1 MNMIELVLDTM
12 LPGDAA
18 LGMPRASTLDFE
30 GYQLRHR
37 VTDQVDA
44 FLKML
49 ANVAH
54 EKFGRPF
61 DALDAGQRLAAI
73 NGCKLVD
80 VRLFSAFVTH
90 VMRAYYTERRVLA
103 QLSAGAVPPFP
114 AGNEIA
120 ADDWTILEP
129 VYLRG
134 QIWRNAE

>member
-54 EKFGRPF
+54 EKFGQPF
-61 DALDAGQRLAAI
+61 DALDAGQRLTAI

-103 QLSAGAVPPFP
+103 QLSVGAVPPFP

>member
-1 MNMIELVLDTM
+1 MIELVLDTM

-54 EKFGRPF
+54 EKFGQPF
-61 DALDAGQRLAAI
+61 DALDAGQRLATI

-103 QLSAGAVPPFP
+103 QLSVGAVPPFP

-120 ADDWTILEP
+120 ADDWTILES

>member
-1 MNMIELVLDTM
+1 MIELVLDTL

-18 LGMPRASTLDFE
+18 LDMPRASTLDFE

-44 FLKML
+44 FLDML
-49 ANVAH
+49 AKVARD
-54 EKFGRPF
+54 KFGEPF
-61 DALDAGQRLAAI
+61 ESLDSTKRLAAI
-73 NGCKLVD
+73 NACKLVD
-80 VRLFSAFVTH
+80 VRLFSVFVTH
-90 VMRAYYTERRVLA
+90 VMRAYYSERRVLT

-114 AGNEIA
+114 AGNQLA

-134 QIWRNAE
+134 RIWRDTE

>member
-1 MNMIELVLDTM
+1 MIELVLDTL
-12 LPGDAA
+12 LPGDPAF
-18 LGMPRASTLDFE
+18 GMPPASTLDFE

-44 FLKML
+44 FLDML
-49 ANVAH
+49 ARVARG
-54 EKFGRPF
+54 KFGAPF
-61 DALDAGQRLAAI
+61 DQLESSQRLAAI
-73 NGCKLVD
+73 NACKLAD

-90 VMRAYYTERRVLA
+90 VMRAYYTERRVLG
-103 QLSAGAVPPFP
+103 QLAVGAVPPFP

>member
-1 MNMIELVLDTM
+1 MIELVLDTM

-18 LGMPRASTLDFE
+18 LGMPSASALDFE

-37 VTDQVDA
+37 VTDQVDT

-49 ANVAH
+49 ANVAG
-54 EKFGRPF
+54 EKFDRPF
-61 DALDAGQRLAAI
+61 EALDAAERLAAI
-73 NGCKLVD
+73 NGCKLAD

-90 VMRAYYTERRVLA
+90 VMRAYYTERRVLG
-103 QLSAGAVPPFP
+103 QLSVGAVPPFP

>member
-1 MNMIELVLDTM
+1 MIELVLDTM

-54 EKFGRPF
+54 EKFGQSF

-103 QLSAGAVPPFP
+103 QLSVGAVPPFP